1 MQQNNPWADTAQ
13 QAISALFGHYMTQ
26 RKQAAPLVQQPQT
39 TTEMYGGA
47 PVMDIPEFQSFKGA
61 PQGHDPKIKHIQLLA
76 NQYGVD
82 PRIATGVFGAES
94 SFGRN
99 TGPSSAGAIGP
110 MQVMPGTMAD
120 PGFGVKPAQD
130 QSYEELAR
138 VGMEYLAAMKNK
150 YGNYND
156 ALVAYN
162 WGPGNAD
169 KWKQRGAQEN
179 QLPAETSNYLRKVM
193 GYANNG

>member
-1 MQQNNPWADTAQ
+1 MVQTNPWDDTAQ
-13 QAISALFGHYMTQ
+13 KALSALFGHYLTPRNQEM
-26 RKQAAPLVQQPQT
+26 QAVQQPQMT
-39 TTEMYGGA
+39 PAVFSGA
-47 PVMDIPEFQSFKGA
+47 PVMDVPKFQPFKGA
-61 PQGHDPKIKHIQLLA
+61 PQGHDPKIKHIQGLA
-76 NQYGVD
+76 NRYGVD
-82 PRIATGVFGAES
+82 PNIAIGVFGAES

-110 MQVMPGTMAD
+110 MQVMPGTMTD
-120 PGFGVKPAQD
+120 PGFGVKPAQN
-130 QSYEELAR
+130 QSYDELAR

-169 KWKQRGAQEN
+169 KWKQRGARPD
-179 QLPAETSNYLRKVM
+179 QLPAETFNYLRKVT